1 MVTAR
6 MYSPG
11 FTFSITNSPLSLQI
25 CPLNNSFVDEFNKV
39 AVANSMGLFFVSV
52 TRPLTIADGSAKS
65 AVDISI
71 KQMDSHVRLKW
82 K

>member
-1 MVTAR
+1 
-6 MYSPG
+6 
-11 FTFSITNSPLSLQI
+11 
-25 CPLNNSFVDEFNKV
+25 
-39 AVANSMGLFFVSV
+39 LFLMSV

-71 KQMDSHVRLKW
+71 QQIDSHVRLKW

>member
-1 MVTAR
+1 

-25 CPLNNSFVDEFNKV
+25 CPLNNSLVDEFNKV

-52 TRPLTIADGSAKS
+52 TRPLTMADGSAKS

-71 KQMDSHVRLKW
+71 KQIDSHVRLKW